1 MTQLYQTVVYQALID
16 QLLQQLGVTTALQQH
31 CQLPLQVEAVDLV
44 GAGPDIFGRHQSMTP
59 DTLSRWQAM
68 SAAAADAGVILQL
81 VSAFRCVDYQC
92 QLIRNKLDRGQCLQD
107 SVKVSALP
115 GYSEHHTG
123 RALDLTTPGSEPLA
137 ETFEL
142 TAAFAWLQVN
152 ARDFDFAMS
161 YPLDNTFGI
170 SYEPWHWF
178 CRQC

>member
-68 SAAAADAGVILQL
+68 SAATADAGVILQL
-81 VSAFRCVDYQC
+81 VSAFRSVDYQC

-107 SVKVSALP
+107 IVKVSALP

-161 YPLDNTFGI
+161 YPRDNTFGI

-178 CRQC
+178 CRQG